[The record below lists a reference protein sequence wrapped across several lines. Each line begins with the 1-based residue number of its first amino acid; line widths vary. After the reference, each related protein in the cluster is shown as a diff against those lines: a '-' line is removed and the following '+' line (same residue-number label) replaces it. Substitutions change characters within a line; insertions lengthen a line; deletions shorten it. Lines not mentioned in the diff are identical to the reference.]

1 MRVDSKNHHRTGTI
15 AVTIAVL
22 LAAVFVVLAIS
33 AAGYDALSGRVT
45 TAPAHGGPLGLS
57 GPAAAA
63 PTTTS
68 GPTAS
73 GTAGLKPA
81 LQRALDRAIAAA
93 GAAGKDL
100 RLTSGWRTR
109 AEQQQLFDA
118 AVKKYGSR
126 AKASRWV
133 LPPDKSAHVRG
144 EAVDVGPRAGAK
156 WLERH
161 GSRFG
166 LCRRYDNEWWH
177 FELLTAPGGT
187 CPAREANA
195 AG

>member
-1 MRVDSKNHHRTGTI
+1 MQVDIKNHHRTGTI
-15 AVTIAVL
+15 AVLIATVL
-22 LAAVFVVLAIS
+22 VVLAIS
-33 AAGYDALSGRVT
+33 AAGYDVLTGGT
-45 TAPAHGGPLGLS
+45 TTVPAQRGPLGS
-57 GPAAAA
+57 TGSAAAA
-63 PTTTS
+63 PTSPS
-68 GPTAS
+68 GPTAT
-73 GTAGLKPA
+73 GMAGLKPA

-93 GAAGKDL
+93 DADGVEL

-118 AVKKYGSR
+118 AVKKYGSPE
-126 AKASRWV
+126 AAERWV
-133 LPPDKSAHVRG
+133 LPPDESAHVRG

-187 CPAREANA
+187 CPAREASA

>member
-1 MRVDSKNHHRTGTI
+1 MQADIKSNHRTGTI
-15 AVTIAVL
+15 AVLIATVL
-22 LAAVFVVLAIS
+22 VVLAIS
-33 AAGYDALSGRVT
+33 AAGYDVLSGRLGTV
-45 TAPAHGGPLGLS
+45 PAQAGPLVPT
-57 GPAAAA
+57 GPASAE
-63 PTTTS
+63 PTTPS
-68 GPTAS
+68 GPTAT

-93 GAAGKDL
+93 GTDGVEL

-126 AKASRWV
+126 QKASRWV
-133 LPPDKSAHVRG
+133 LPPDESAHVRG

-177 FELLTAPGGT
+177 FELLTTPGGT